1 MDKFKI
7 IAGPCAV
14 ESYEQMEDVF
24 KNIDEEYIRAGIFKP
39 RTDPFSFQGLKK
51 EGLDILKKLKKKYNK
66 KIVCEI
72 TSIEQI
78 SLCDDIDIIQIG
90 ARNMQN
96 FELLKAVGKLKKP
109 ILLKRGFGNTIEEM
123 ISSAKYIEING
134 NDNIILCERGIRT
147 FNQEMRFTLDISAV
161 LLLKE
166 KTKYPV
172 YVDPSHAA
180 GNNKYVIPL
189 AKAAKAVGADGII
202 VEVHPNP
209 IEALSDNNQQ
219 LNFKEYQKLKKEL
232 DNVKN

>member
-1 MDKFKI
+1 
-7 IAGPCAV
+7 
-14 ESYEQMEDVF
+14 
-24 KNIDEEYIRAGIFKP
+24 
-39 RTDPFSFQGLKK
+39 
-51 EGLDILKKLKKKYNK
+51 
-66 KIVCEI
+66 
-72 TSIEQI
+72 
-78 SLCDDIDIIQIG
+78 
-90 ARNMQN
+90 MQN

-109 ILLKRGFGNTIEEM
+109 ILLKRGFGNTIDEL

-134 NDNIILCERGIRT
+134 NNNIILCERGIRT

-219 LNFKEYQKLKKEL
+219 LNFKEYLKLKKEL